1 MEARPRTP
9 WPQLSCLFPLIA
21 LLSLAVLPF
30 LGASELDLAAKLTMI
45 YGPGSPQKGYFRA
58 SVNMGV
64 KGISY
69 IWKAVEAST

>member
-1 MEARPRTP
+1 MPEVHVVAGRKPDP
-9 WPQLSCLFPLIA
+9 GPLGP
-21 LLSLAVLPF
+21 SPAVPPF
-30 LGASELDLAAKLTMI
+30 LGASVEPDLAARLTMI
-45 YGPGSPQKGYFRA
+45 YGPGSPQKGYFGA